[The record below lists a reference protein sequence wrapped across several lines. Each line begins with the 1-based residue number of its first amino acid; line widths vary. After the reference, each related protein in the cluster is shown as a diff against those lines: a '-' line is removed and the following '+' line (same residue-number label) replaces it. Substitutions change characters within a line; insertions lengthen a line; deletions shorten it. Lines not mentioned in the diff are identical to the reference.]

1 MTKKYGD
8 EAIIKKRREY
18 QKLKYNSLDTGIFV
32 KEQLISFR
40 EQEID
45 SLGTRMI
52 LPEVMEPM
60 EEEMKKRKYPM
71 EKRPAIIWS
80 DPDGTVSITI
90 NFLSQGI
97 ESDALEQVRDDLGNT
112 ILSISP
118 HYMFLDKGKVE
129 GEERSFYW
137 AEFLSPVLGGMVYN
151 ILYVAPWK
159 KGILLGSFS
168 CPSGDR
174 SDWSEIMLKLMPT
187 IREGKDI

>member
-8 EAIIKKRREY
+8 EAIIKMRRAY
-18 QKLKYNSLDTGIFV
+18 QKLKYNSLSTGIFV

-80 DPDGTVSITI
+80 DPDGIVSITI
-90 NFLSQGI
+90 SFLSQGI

-118 HYMFLDKGKVE
+118 HYMFWIKEKLREKNDHFIGRNFCRRFWEVWYITFYILRHGRKGYFWEVFLVRPVI
-129 GEERSFYW
+129 GLTGARS
-137 AEFLSPVLGGMVYN
+137 
-151 ILYVAPWK
+151 
-159 KGILLGSFS
+159 
-168 CPSGDR
+168 C
-174 SDWSEIMLKLMPT
+174 
-187 IREGKDI
+187 